1 MQAFYYAASSDGL
14 INNKISSICAD
25 SVSTNTPPH
34 KRCSVCMLLGD
45 VLGSS
50 IKTLDFKNPN
60 FNMLCNSFKDNHQ
73 DASKRVYG
81 STSHLF
87 PFNTMLAKA

>member
-34 KRCSVCMLLGD
+34 KRCVCMLLGD

>member
-1 MQAFYYAASSDGL
+1 MQAFYYAASSVGL
-14 INNKISSICAD
+14 INNKISFICAD
-25 SVSTNTPPH
+25 TPPH
-34 KRCSVCMLLGD
+34 KRCSVFMLLGD

-60 FNMLCNSFKDNHQ
+60 FNMLCNSFKDNYQ

-81 STSHLF
+81 STSHLL